1 MVLVEV
7 LAHSDELAKRL
18 SSKRMSFEDTKNGVD
33 IRNKLK
39 EVGMCLELKR
49 YKCYSQL
56 TMKVK
61 GNNRNKRIVKDN
73 LGREKAVFGL
83 EMMVFLYNL
92 ERM

>member
-1 MVLVEV
+1 
-7 LAHSDELAKRL
+7 
-18 SSKRMSFEDTKNGVD
+18 
-33 IRNKLK
+33 
-39 EVGMCLELKR
+39 MCLELKR